1 MPYFW
6 SDQAW
11 DEYQYW
17 LSQDKKTVKRVNDLL
32 KEVAREGERPHGK
45 AEILKGT
52 GGASASTRRT
62 GSFTSRRAT
71 SFASSHSEAT
81 TGRNKSKHKG
91 PVEAKKNVRPILG
104 TSTQQPIDDVH
115 NLGTLLGCA
124 QPEAIRRGHHLGGRA
139 ICGWA

>member
-52 GGASASTRRT
+52 GGLRSVRID
-62 GSFTSRRAT
+62 
-71 SFASSHSEAT
+71 
-81 TGRNKSKHKG
+81 
-91 PVEAKKNVRPILG
+91 KKNRLVYKPEGDIVRIVSL
-104 TSTQQPIDDVH
+104 
-115 NLGTLLGCA
+115 
-124 QPEAIRRGHHLGGRA
+124 RGHYGEK
-139 ICGWA
+139 